1 MFDFWFGVLTGGVL
15 SNILV
20 LFLVLGT
27 LKDILKELRKRKQH
41 ELFYF

>member
-15 SNILV
+15 CNILI
-20 LFLVLGT
+20 LFLVLDT
-27 LKDILKELRKRKQH
+27 LKEMRKGKQH